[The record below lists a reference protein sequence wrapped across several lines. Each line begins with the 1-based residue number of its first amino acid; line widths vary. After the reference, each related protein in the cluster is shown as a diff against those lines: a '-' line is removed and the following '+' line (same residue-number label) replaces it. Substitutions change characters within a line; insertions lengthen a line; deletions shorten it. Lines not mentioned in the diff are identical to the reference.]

1 MPSLFS
7 LGSHTGH
14 IQSLGGLG
22 DPNYGG
28 SGAGGR
34 IALYHASHYTIP
46 PFRGA
51 YDTYGGRGNSGTGAE
66 AGASGTAYILNTT
79 SEFSTVQI
87 DNNGEFI
94 RDEHYAINNEGYRL
108 DFTIPETSYST
119 STSYTSTTG
128 HSIKS
133 SSSPYTNYRYYW
145 YYCFYRNGDS
155 TSYLVMNLFD
165 QTFEDERHQYFM
177 ASSSSATITTELSAK
192 AFVTKLKL
200 YPTKS
205 FPSKFKVSRIIL
217 INIMSF
223 YLKQSWPLTAEASGL
238 KRFLVKLDRIYEKKS
253 INSDGK
259 QLNNMNNPLSPEIVE
274 HKKDHDIWC

>member
-1 MPSLFS
+1 MLIYFLFFS
-7 LGSHTGH
+7 LGSHNGH

-34 IALYHASHYTIP
+34 IALYHASGYTIP

-51 YDTYGGRGNSGTGAE
+51 YDTYGGRGNSATGAE
-66 AGASGTAYILNTT
+66 AGASGTAYILNRT
-79 SEFSTVQI
+79 SEFSKVQI

-94 RDEHYAINNEGYRL
+94 RDEHYAIKNEGYRL
-108 DFTIPETSYST
+108 DFTIPDTSYST

-133 SSSPYTNYRYYW
+133 SSSPYTNYRHW
-145 YYCFYRNGDS
+145 YYCFYRSGDS

-165 QTFEDERHQYFM
+165 QTFKDERHQYFM
-177 ASSSSATITTELSAK
+177 ASSSSATITTELSAT
-192 AFVTKLKL
+192 AFVTKLKI

-205 FPSKFKVSRIIL
+205 FPSKFKVCRNY
-217 INIMSF
+217 INHNFSVIFTMFTCKNLDLSQ
-223 YLKQSWPLTAEASGL
+223 LKHQ
-238 KRFLVKLDRIYEKKS
+238 I
-253 INSDGK
+253 
-259 QLNNMNNPLSPEIVE
+259 
-274 HKKDHDIWC
+274 